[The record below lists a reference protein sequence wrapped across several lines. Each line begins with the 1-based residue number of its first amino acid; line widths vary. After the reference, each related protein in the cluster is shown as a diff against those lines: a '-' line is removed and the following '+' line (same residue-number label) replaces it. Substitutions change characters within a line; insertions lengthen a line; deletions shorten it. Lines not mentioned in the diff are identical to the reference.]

1 MIFGTEYKHQE
12 YNKKK
17 VATKKKKKKNRHLAL
32 NNAKWRLKTP
42 II

>member
-17 VATKKKKKKNRHLAL
+17 VATKKKKKKPPFGIKQRKMA
-32 NNAKWRLKTP
+32 P
-42 II
+42 

>member
-17 VATKKKKKKNRHLAL
+17 VATKKKKKKKPPFGIKQRKMA
-32 NNAKWRLKTP
+32 P
-42 II
+42 